1 MEVHHTHSS
10 GKKWHHHLWEFL
22 MLFLAVFCGFLAEY
36 YLEQTIEHH
45 KEEQFM
51 TSLVEDLS
59 LDTAEIKLRISQADE
74 TKKFSDSAIAFLNSY
89 KPASTIP
96 AYFGNQLIAA
106 QQRLRLINTD
116 RTSTQLKNSGGMRL
130 IRNKK
135 VVDHILAYWKQ
146 VEESQSSL
154 DRYLD
159 IRNAGRDLTF
169 KLFKIAISY
178 ADSVPVKNTTN
189 LDVID
194 EDPKKWYE
202 LTNLI
207 SVSRQ
212 IAKGEYSNNLQKQY
226 DSALELI
233 RTIKEEYNL
242 KP

>member
-22 MLFLAVFCGFLAEY
+22 MLFFAVFCGFLAEY

-45 KEEQFM
+45 REEQFM
-51 TSLVEDLS
+51 SSLVEDLS
-59 LDTAEIKLRISQADE
+59 LDTTEVKLRISQVED
-74 TKKFSDSAIAFLNSY
+74 TKRFSDSAIAFLNSY

-135 VVDHILAYWKQ
+135 VIDQILAYWKQ

-154 DRYLD
+154 DRYLV

-169 KLFKIAISY
+169 KLFRTNISY
-178 ADSVPVKNTTN
+178 SDSVPIKNIKN

-194 EDPKKWYE
+194 DDPKKWFE

-207 SVSRQ
+207 AISRQ
-212 IAKGEYSNNLQKQY
+212 IAKGEHSTNLHKQY
-226 DSALELI
+226 ESALELI
-233 RTIKEEYNL
+233 KTIKEEYHL
-242 KP
+242 K